1 MIIIIM
7 TISFLYGLINNI
19 IFANLVIIKI
29 FNFFFEIYIVSRL
42 LSIQKIPAEL

>member
-19 IFANLVIIKI
+19 IFANLQFANLAIIK
-29 FNFFFEIYIVSRL
+29 N
-42 LSIQKIPAEL
+42 KK